1 MKAANKNP
9 RAGGTA
15 AGAQDTTRNPNDTL
29 HRAFIQRSR
38 FHSSIVVA
46 DRHAFAGLAQSV
58 LSRDALYV
66 LKAARAVG
74 AEYLVLAGQLHR
86 AKAPCIGF
94 IIKDADNID
103 LLENAYVAAFDRL
116 TNLGETDSLNFIALS
131 DTEVR
136 GRLERRLAELS
147 TVEGTT

>member
-1 MKAANKNP
+1 MKTANKTP

-15 AGAQDTTRNPNDTL
+15 AGAQDTIRSAKDAL

-74 AEYLVLAGQLHR
+74 AAYLVLAGQLHR
-86 AKAPCIGF
+86 AKAPCVGF
-94 IIKDADNID
+94 IIKDAGNID
-103 LLENAYVAAFDRL
+103 LLENAYAAAFDRL
-116 TNLGETDSLNFIALS
+116 TELGETDSLSFLALG
-131 DTEVR
+131 DVEVR
-136 GRLERRLAELS
+136 GRIESLLSELS
-147 TVEGTT
+147 ATEGAA